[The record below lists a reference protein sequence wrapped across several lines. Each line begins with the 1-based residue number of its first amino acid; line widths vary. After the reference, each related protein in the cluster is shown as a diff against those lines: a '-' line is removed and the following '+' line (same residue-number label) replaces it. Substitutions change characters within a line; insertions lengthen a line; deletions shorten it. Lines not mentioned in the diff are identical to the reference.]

1 MLQTFV
7 PEKIRNPSARRA
19 TIQRQLLLDGNVTV
33 ETLARE
39 LGASVATIRR
49 DLTTLENDGIVRR
62 THGGATVTTP
72 RGADQAFALREQ
84 TDRDAKRGIARLAIQ
99 LVKTGQTLFMND
111 GSTVLALARE
121 IAASSIALTVVTPGA
136 NIAMTLSEN
145 PRVSTYLA
153 GGLIRHRTLGTTGD
167 FVERMLSVFNADLMF
182 VAADG
187 FSVSEG
193 LMFSYEEDAKIAR
206 IMNERATTTVVLAA
220 ESKLGQRDRIT
231 AVPARFI
238 DILITDCTDEMRI
251 DEFRKLGVSVI
262 VVSDAASGASANQAV
277 PFAAT

>member
-7 PEKIRNPSARRA
+7 PEKTRNPSARRA

-33 ETLARE
+33 EMLARE

-145 PRVSTYLA
+145 QRVSTYLA
-153 GGLIRHRTLGTTGD
+153 GGLVRHRTLGTTGD
-167 FVERMLSVFNADLMF
+167 FVERMLSVFNADLTF

-238 DILITDCTDEMRI
+238 DILITDCTDEVRI

-262 VVSDAASGASANQAV
+262 VVSDAAPGASANQAV